1 MALAALSPCPPLR
14 DNSSGMALVV
24 SVDTIPRFDL
34 TVILRS
40 QFELTFVFNFI
51 FSTDSYVIIIIR
63 LSHPFF
69 KSSNSCLNGGERK
82 ILEESLILL
91 LMIQTEVHFDL
102 ESKS

>member
-51 FSTDSYVIIIIR
+51 FSTDSYVIIIIIR

-91 LMIQTEVHFDL
+91 LMIQTESAF
-102 ESKS
+102 